1 MEEVSLVEPA
11 SAMHGAEAAAEPTSS
26 SPTDEMYRAQFAA
39 WLGNMGDEARQLAFL
54 LERDEASAPLRRLA
68 ADSLNQ
74 LLHMADM
81 VPDGTEALGYLET
94 LFSFRLLAAELS
106 EAAYSAPRLPK
117 PRPPVPDEPAAQAE
131 APPAEERQA
140 TAGAVEAE
148 ASAGEETAGT
158 EQAEAGSLEAGS
170 LEAGSFEAGSFD
182 AGSLEA
188 GPLEEAGAAQGE
200 QAAQPLEAAEAEAL
214 QGEAAQLD
222 ASELAAAEAE
232 AAETGEAQSEA
243 AEAPAQAE
251 TAEDEAAQAPAQ
263 AEAAP
268 PELDE
273 PERAQASD
281 ESYAVAR
288 RLAPQAALVRAFL
301 GGEDA
306 DRLRRLVLEQ
316 RSRAAR
322 GRSSKEVLLSSEAR
336 AAAANEAREW
346 AELYEAPEFGSLQH
360 DLLRLRTFMRTR
372 IRRTAS

>member
-54 LERDEASAPLRRLA
+54 LERGEASAPLRRLA

-117 PRPPVPDEPAAQAE
+117 PRPPVPEPAAQAE
-131 APPAEERQA
+131 APPAVERQA

-148 ASAGEETAGT
+148 ASAGGETAGT

-170 LEAGSFEAGSFD
+170 FEAGSLE

-188 GPLEEAGAAQGE
+188 GPLEEAGAAQDE

-222 ASELAAAEAE
+222 ASELAAVEAE
-232 AAETGEAQSEA
+232 AAETGEARSEA

-251 TAEDEAAQAPAQ
+251 AAEDEAAEDEAAQAPAQ

-268 PELDE
+268 PEELDE

-336 AAAANEAREW
+336 AAAASEAREW
-346 AELYEAPEFGSLQH
+346 AELYEVPEFGSLQH